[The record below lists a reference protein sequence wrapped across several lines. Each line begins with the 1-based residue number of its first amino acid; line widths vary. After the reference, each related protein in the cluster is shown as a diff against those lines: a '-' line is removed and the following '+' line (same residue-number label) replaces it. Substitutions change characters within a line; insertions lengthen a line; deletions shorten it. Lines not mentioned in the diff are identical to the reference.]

1 MNVNTINKNAR
12 ENDAEHAELL
22 MRMKE
27 PNYSEPA
34 IGWNTDD
41 EKSGVVSFGVA
52 NYESTKELKVK
63 APPRPMLMPP
73 PVPVELEAEP
83 TLFLM

>member
-1 MNVNTINKNAR
+1 
-12 ENDAEHAELL
+12 

-27 PNYSEPA
+27 PAYSEPA

-41 EKSGVVSFGVA
+41 EKAGVVSFGVA
-52 NYESTKELKVK
+52 NYASTQALKVK
-63 APPRPMLMPP
+63 APHRPMLMPP
-73 PVPVELEAEP
+73 PVPVELEADEP